1 MKLSQI
7 IDAWKE
13 DSKIDD
19 LNIDNESVK
28 IISLHA
34 KYIEW
39 LSNSRGTLRGFHIQ
53 RNHLTKKLRDYYLG
67 VSTQEQLEELKR
79 DPHGERIL
87 KNELMMFV
95 ESDELMIDLNTKLT
109 IQEEKV
115 ETLTEIM
122 KSINSRNYIL
132 KNYIDWKRLMLGG

>member
-34 KYIEW
+34 KYVEW
-39 LSNSRGTLRGFHIQ
+39 LSDARGALRGFHIQ
-53 RNHLTKKLRDYYLG
+53 RSHLTKKLRDYYLG
-67 VSTQEQLEELKR
+67 ISTQDQLKELNR
-79 DPHGERIL
+79 EPYAERIL

-95 ESDELMIDLNTKLT
+95 ESDELMIELNTKIT

-122 KSINSRNYIL
+122 KAINSRNYIL